1 MSNPCN
7 CIQPMLQPMPYSH
20 LFSSLATVFGA
31 EFCYTTGNYFIEF
44 THSLIPAEPQK
55 KRKRDK
61 INKSVLPELNTRPHE
76 HNTIAT
82 GTCTTTPYHLHN
94 QGTLTCTYYPYFEF

>member
-7 CIQPMLQPMPYSH
+7 CIQPIPYSH
-20 LFSSLATVFGA
+20 LFSSLAIVFGA

-44 THSLIPAEPQK
+44 THGLISTEPQK

-61 INKSVLPELNTRPHE
+61 RNKRNKSVLPELNARPHE